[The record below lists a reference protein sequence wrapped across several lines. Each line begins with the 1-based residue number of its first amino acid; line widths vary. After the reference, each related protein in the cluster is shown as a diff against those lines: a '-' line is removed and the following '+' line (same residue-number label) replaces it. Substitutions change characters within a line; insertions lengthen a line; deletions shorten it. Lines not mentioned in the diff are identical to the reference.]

1 MKQEIISPRLLIVRD
16 HLLSPLRQIRA
27 RLKLAHA
34 AAKLKAGELERVAF
48 HERQQ
53 RLVRENSRTRN
64 QQLFAHGANAEI
76 GDYLEV
82 DQYAVRG
89 LEAHPDLY
97 ALWMASAASAIVA
110 NSRGDLLRHIFA
122 DPRRLEFCVSEGL
135 RTSWEFARARR
146 VRETTEFKER
156 QKAGTTAKWRKLPRQ
171 SFQDWMI
178 ELIERRGEFKAPAGM
193 RRGKAYDWIAFHDGH
208 PDFWTPP
215 TSYPEWE
222 LG

>member
-1 MKQEIISPRLLIVRD
+1 MKQEAPSQRLMIVRD
-16 HLLSPLRQIRA
+16 QLLAPLRGVRA
-27 RLKLAHA
+27 RLKLARA
-34 AAKLKAGELERVAF
+34 AAELKAGDLQRLAF

-53 RLVRENSRTRN
+53 RMMRENSRTRN
-64 QQLFAHGANAEI
+64 QQLFAHGSNAEL
-76 GDYLEV
+76 GDYIGV

-89 LEAHPDLY
+89 LEAQPDLY
-97 ALWMASAASAIVA
+97 VLWMASAASAIVA

-122 DPRRLEFCVSEGL
+122 DQRRLDFCVAEGL
-135 RTSWEFARARR
+135 RVSWEFSRSGRARD
-146 VRETTEFKER
+146 TANFKER
-156 QKAGTTAKWRKLPRQ
+156 QKAGTVRQWRKLPRT

-178 ELIERRGEFKAPAGM
+178 ELIERRGGFKAPSGM

-215 TSYPEWE
+215 ASYPEWE